1 MDHFLNVTDHD
12 PAVIRRVLRRGF
24 ALRTERR
31 ENGQNAPVLAG
42 RTLAMLFEKP
52 SLRTRVSFEQA
63 MNHLGGRAV
72 VLGRDE
78 VGLGRREAV
87 ADVARVLGGMVDA
100 IAARVFDHAHLEAL
114 AAHAGVPVVNMLSD
128 RSHPA
133 QALADAM
140 TLADAAAGG
149 PAAAEA
155 DPDTALDALRGRH
168 VVFVGD
174 ANNVARSLARVC
186 AALGMRFTLA
196 CPAGLTLDEPNA
208 AVTHDARAAVADAD
222 ALYADTFV
230 SMGEEAEKEAKL
242 ARFAGFAIDESLLA
256 AAPRHAVV
264 LHCLPAY
271 RGVEITDAVMD
282 GPQSRVFPQ
291 AHNRLHAQKGLLAEL
306 KFGPAGAS
314 AGG

>member
-1 MDHFLNVTDHD
+1 MHFLELTDHD
-12 PAVIRRVLRRGF
+12 PAFVRTVLTRALALRAERRRRG
-24 ALRTERR
+24 R
-31 ENGQNAPVLAG
+31 NAPVLAD

-63 MNHLGGRAV
+63 MNQLGGHAV
-72 VLGRDE
+72 VLQRDE

-100 IAARVFDHAHLEAL
+100 VAARVFDHAHLEAL

-133 QALADAM
+133 QALADAL

-149 PAAAEA
+149 PEAAEA
-155 DPDTALDALRGRH
+155 DPAAALDALRGHR

-186 AALGMRFTLA
+186 ATLDANFTLA
-196 CPAGLTLDEPNA
+196 CPAGMTLDEPDA
-208 AVTHDARAAVADAD
+208 TVTHDPRAAVVDAD

-230 SMGEEAEKEAKL
+230 SMGEEAEKDAKL
-242 ARFAGFAIDESLLA
+242 KRFAGFTIDEHLLA
-256 AAPRHAVV
+256 LAPNHAVV

-282 GPQSRVFPQ
+282 GPQSRVFAQ

-306 KFGPAGAS
+306 LAGDETRAR
-314 AGG
+314 